1 MLALVAGISVFLVFL
16 LGQSSF
22 AEQIELITFTP
33 YSQKVFL
40 LTLLTLGFIG
50 NYISIYKLWKSPQS
64 KSNGV
69 FAISYSLILV
79 ITSISLLFWLSDM
92 EELLD
97 TSFKKLKFP
106 NDIDQVI
113 YKLRSSFLRTIYW
126 IFLFLGSIGLISF
139 FGILFLQKSIL
150 KRFFNS

>member
-1 MLALVAGISVFLVFL
+1 MLAFIAGISIFLVL
-16 LGQSSF
+16 LLDQSSF

-40 LTLLTLGFIG
+40 LIFLTFGLIG
-50 NYISIYKLWKSPQS
+50 NYISIYKLWKSPHS

-69 FAISYSLILV
+69 FAILYSLILV
-79 ITSISLLFWLSDM
+79 ITTISLLLWLSDM
-92 EELLD
+92 ETLLD

-106 NDIDQVI
+106 NDVDQVI
-113 YKLRSSFLRTIYW
+113 YNLRSSFIRTIYW

-139 FGILFLQKSIL
+139 FGILFLQKSL
-150 KRFFNS
+150 FKRFFK